1 MSGHTQR
8 RVWATGLTAAN
19 LIAPPS
25 SVAGEAAGWY
35 EGPTLLQ
42 ALDNLASRVRT
53 DGPAS
58 VSSCRTASLGGSN
71 GLNRYV
77 LSQTCSDSDMF

>member
-58 VSSCRTASLGGSN
+58 VSSCSS
-71 GLNRYV
+71 
-77 LSQTCSDSDMF
+77 SQSGRLEWFVF

>member
-19 LIAPPS
+19 LIATPS

-58 VSSCRTASLGGSN
+58 VRAASS
-71 GLNRYV
+71 
-77 LSQTCSDSDMF
+77 SQSGRLEWFVF

>member
-58 VSSCRTASLGGSN
+58 VSSSRS
-71 GLNRYV
+71 
-77 LSQTCSDSDMF
+77 SQSGRLE